1 MHPLT
6 RRYVLGDRMSV
17 SLNDISDVATA
28 IAAVI
33 AAISLGVSAF
43 QTRLSRRIAET
54 AFEDSIDQQYRDLA
68 KEIPVD
74 VLIDKCTDLS
84 NDTREVIF
92 NYLDLCNQQI
102 YLRAKGRVSEER
114 WIDWR
119 DGIQENLSKHG
130 FNLIWTEVKDKAS
143 FSYLERLENE
153 TFTSDPMRWK

>member
-1 MHPLT
+1 
-6 RRYVLGDRMSV
+6 MSIE
-17 SLNDISDVATA
+17 LNDISDAATA

-33 AAISLGVSAF
+33 AAISLGISAF

-74 VLIDKCTDLS
+74 VLIDSSTDLS
-84 NDTREVIF
+84 NDAREAIF

-102 YLRAKGRVSEER
+102 YLRAKGRVSEDR

-119 DGIQENLSKHG
+119 DGIKENLNKKG
-130 FNLIWTEVKDKAS
+130 FLLIWTEIKDKAS
-143 FSYLERLENE
+143 FSYLNRLESE
-153 TFTSDPMRWK
+153 TFKSDPIRWK